1 MNERNKTNQIKLN
14 EDILPVTPSDRKST
28 RLNSSHDQACSFLPK
43 RDIPKTAT
51 KTTVQFRVFLIEY
64 MENNECD
71 AIGNFPD
78 MIDFAVSCCKR

>member
-14 EDILPVTPSDRKST
+14 EDILPVTPSMQKFTIQANAFSA
-28 RLNSSHDQACSFLPK
+28 ACSFLPK

-64 MENNECD
+64 MEKNECD